1 VIVEES
7 PAEMEEWDL
16 PAAYEALGRAY
27 WIAGNLEESRRY
39 VELGREAT
47 AKIED
52 EDDRKQMESDFA
64 TIGS

>member
-1 VIVEES
+1 MHARVGV
-7 PAEMEEWDL
+7 PL
-16 PAAYEALGRAY
+16 PAAYEALGRAH
-27 WIAGNLEESRRY
+27 WVAGNLEESRRY

-64 TIGS
+64 TIGP